1 MARTRVVPE
10 AVPVG
15 PRSAQLRRS
24 PPRSAMPVHV
34 DSSRPLRADIV
45 EKAVKYFGDGCSRE
59 FDGAELIL
67 IAPQLCARRPN
78 LLF

>member
-1 MARTRVVPE
+1 LAATADVEHGDVAHLHRRDP
-10 AVPVG
+10 
-15 PRSAQLRRS
+15 QL
-24 PPRSAMPVHV
+24 PLHV

-78 LLF
+78 LSF

>member
-1 MARTRVVPE
+1 VTPF
-10 AVPVG
+10 
-15 PRSAQLRRS
+15 SAAENQGGEMNFGDRRLY
-24 PPRSAMPVHV
+24 V

-67 IAPQLCARRPN
+67 IAAQLCARRPN
-78 LLF
+78 LSF